1 MESGTGKVIAAF
13 LAGAAAGASL
23 GLLLAPEKGEETRIK
38 LKKTFD
44 ELGEKAQEAYLKAQE
59 AYDKFTQEAKAE
71 TETATATEKKKA

>member
-23 GLLLAPEKGEETRIK
+23 GLLLAPEKGEETRLK
-38 LKKTFD
+38 LKETFD

-59 AYDKFTQEAKAE
+59 AYEKFTKEVQ
-71 TETATATEKKKA
+71 TETTTATGKKKA